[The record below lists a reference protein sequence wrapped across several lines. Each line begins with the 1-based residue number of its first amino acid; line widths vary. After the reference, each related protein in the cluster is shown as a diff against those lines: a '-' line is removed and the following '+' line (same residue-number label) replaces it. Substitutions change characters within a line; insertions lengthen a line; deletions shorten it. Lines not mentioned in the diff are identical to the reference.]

1 MAWGS
6 KGNDTG
12 SISAPPTAKRGASTL
27 SYIGAEVTVT
37 GNISGS
43 GDIHLDGSVD
53 GDVGCNMLILGPG
66 GRVRGNIVADKAT
79 LGGSVDGT
87 VSAAMLTVEKSARI
101 SGDLSYDTISI
112 ENGAQVDGRMMR
124 RSGATQA
131 RLDDDAAGLKLVST
145 AAE

>member
-6 KGNDTG
+6 KDN
-12 SISAPPTAKRGASTL
+12 APGTAAAPTAKRGSGTL

-53 GDVGCNMLILGPG
+53 GDVGCNTLILGSG
-66 GRVRGNIVADKAT
+66 GRVRGNIVAEKAT

-87 VSAAMLTVEKSARI
+87 VSAASLTVEKSARI
-101 SGDLSYDTISI
+101 AGDLSYDMISI

-124 RSGATQA
+124 RNAAKDMSGLT
-131 RLDDDAAGLKLVST
+131 LVST
-145 AAE
+145 ATAAE

>member
-6 KGNDTG
+6 KD
-12 SISAPPTAKRGASTL
+12 SAPSTSAAPSAAKRGSGTL

-37 GNISGS
+37 GNISGG

-53 GDVGCNMLILGPG
+53 GDVGCNTLILGAG
-66 GRVRGNIVADKAT
+66 GRVRGNIVAEKVT

-87 VSAAMLTVEKSARI
+87 VSAASLTVEKSARI
-101 SGDLSYDTISI
+101 AGDLSYDTISI

-124 RSGATQA
+124 RNASADTSGLT
-131 RLDDDAAGLKLVST
+131 LVST
-145 AAE
+145 ATAAE

>member
-12 SISAPPTAKRGASTL
+12 SISAPPTTKRGANTL

-43 GDIHLDGSVD
+43 GDIHLDGNVD

-87 VSAAMLTVEKSARI
+87 VSAATLTVEKSARI
-101 SGDLSYDTISI
+101 AGDLSYDTISI

-131 RLDDDAAGLKLVST
+131 RLDDETAGLKLVST

>member
-6 KGNDTG
+6 KESTQGT
-12 SISAPPTAKRGASTL
+12 AAAPTAKRGSGTL

-53 GDVGCNMLILGPG
+53 GDVGCNTLILGSG
-66 GRVRGNIVADKAT
+66 GRVRGNITAEKVT
-79 LGGSVDGT
+79 LGGTVDGT
-87 VSAAMLTVEKSARI
+87 ISAASLTVEKSARI
-101 SGDLSYDTISI
+101 SGDLSYDMISI

-124 RSGATQA
+124 RNASADT
-131 RLDDDAAGLKLVST
+131 AGLTLVST
-145 AAE
+145 ATAAE

>member
-6 KGNDTG
+6 KDSTPGTMAAP
-12 SISAPPTAKRGASTL
+12 SAAKRGSGTL

-37 GNISGS
+37 GNISGG

-53 GDVGCNMLILGPG
+53 GDVGCNTLILGSG
-66 GRVRGNIVADKAT
+66 GRVRGNIMAEKVT

-87 VSAAMLTVEKSARI
+87 VSAASLTVEKSARI
-101 SGDLSYDTISI
+101 AGDLSYDMISI

-124 RSGATQA
+124 RNAVSDTSGLT
-131 RLDDDAAGLKLVST
+131 LVST
-145 AAE
+145 ATAAE

>member
-6 KGNDTG
+6 KDKPAG
-12 SISAPPTAKRGASTL
+12 SSAAVPAAKRGANTL
-27 SYIGAEVTVT
+27 SYIGAEVAIT

-53 GDVGCNMLILGPG
+53 GDVSCNMLILGSG
-66 GRVRGNIVADKAT
+66 GRVRGNVVAERAT

-87 VSAAMLTVEKSARI
+87 VNAAALTVEKSARI
-101 SGDLSYDTISI
+101 AGDLSYDMISI
-112 ENGAQVDGRMMR
+112 ENGAQVDGRMTR
-124 RSGATQA
+124 RSGPAQATA
-131 RLDDDAAGLKLVST
+131 DPSALKLVST

>member
-6 KGNDTG
+6 KDNGPGT
-12 SISAPPTAKRGASTL
+12 AAAPTAKRGSGTL

-53 GDVGCNMLILGPG
+53 GDVGCNTLILGSG
-66 GRVRGNIVADKAT
+66 GRVRGNIVAEKAT

-87 VSAAMLTVEKSARI
+87 VNAASLTVEKSARI
-101 SGDLSYDTISI
+101 AGDLSYDMISI

-124 RSGATQA
+124 RNAAKDTSGLT
-131 RLDDDAAGLKLVST
+131 LVST
-145 AAE
+145 ATAAE

>member
-6 KGNDTG
+6 KE
-12 SISAPPTAKRGASTL
+12 SASGTAAAPTAKRGNGTL

-37 GNISGS
+37 GNISGG

-53 GDVGCNMLILGPG
+53 GDVGCNTLILGSG
-66 GRVRGNIVADKAT
+66 GRVRGNIAAEKVT
-79 LGGSVDGT
+79 LGGTIDGT
-87 VSAAMLTVEKSARI
+87 ISAASLTVEKSARI
-101 SGDLSYDTISI
+101 VGDLSYDMISI

-124 RSGATQA
+124 RSTPES
-131 RLDDDAAGLKLVST
+131 AGLTLVSAAT

>member
-6 KGNDTG
+6 KDKPAGG
-12 SISAPPTAKRGASTL
+12 GGAAPAAKRGSAML

-37 GNISGS
+37 GNISGN

-53 GDVGCNMLILGPG
+53 GDVQCQMLILGSG

-87 VSAAMLTVEKSARI
+87 VNAATLTVEKSARI
-101 SGDLSYDTISI
+101 AGDLIYDNVSV
-112 ENGAQVDGRMMR
+112 ENGAQVDGRMTR
-124 RSGATQA
+124 RTPGDQS
-131 RLDDDAAGLKLVST
+131 GLKLVST
-145 AAE
+145 AGE

>member
-6 KGNDTG
+6 KE
-12 SISAPPTAKRGASTL
+12 SAGGATVAPVAKRGSGTL

-53 GDVGCNMLILGPG
+53 GDVGCNTLILGSG
-66 GRVRGNIVADKAT
+66 GRVRGNIMAEKVT

-87 VSAAMLTVEKSARI
+87 VSAASLTVEKSARI
-101 SGDLSYDTISI
+101 AGDLSYDMISI

-124 RSGATQA
+124 RNASSDT
-131 RLDDDAAGLKLVST
+131 AGLTLVST
-145 AAE
+145 ATAAE

>member
-6 KGNDTG
+6 KGSDTG
-12 SISAPPTAKRGASTL
+12 SISAPPAGKRGASTL
-27 SYIGAEVTVT
+27 SYIGGEVTIT
-37 GNISGS
+37 GNISGG
-43 GDIHLDGSVD
+43 GDIHLDGNVD

-87 VSAAMLTVEKSARI
+87 VSAATLTVEKSARI

-124 RSGATQA
+124 RSGNNAATTN
-131 RLDDDAAGLKLVST
+131 DASLKLVST

>member
-6 KGNDTG
+6 KDN
-12 SISAPPTAKRGASTL
+12 APGTAAAPTAKRGSGTL

-53 GDVGCNMLILGPG
+53 GDVGCNMLILGSG
-66 GRVRGNIVADKAT
+66 GRVRGNIVAEKAT

-87 VSAAMLTVEKSARI
+87 VSAASLTVEKSARI
-101 SGDLSYDTISI
+101 AGDLSYDMISI

-124 RSGATQA
+124 RNGAKDTSGLT
-131 RLDDDAAGLKLVST
+131 LVST
-145 AAE
+145 ATAAE

>member
-6 KGNDTG
+6 KDNGPGT
-12 SISAPPTAKRGASTL
+12 AAAPTAKRGSGTL

-53 GDVGCNMLILGPG
+53 GDVGCNTLILGSG
-66 GRVRGNIVADKAT
+66 GRVRGNIVAEKAT

-87 VSAAMLTVEKSARI
+87 VSAASLTVEKSARI
-101 SGDLSYDTISI
+101 AGDLSYDMISI

-124 RSGATQA
+124 RNAAKDTSGLT
-131 RLDDDAAGLKLVST
+131 LVST
-145 AAE
+145 ATAAE